1 MGGLGAK
8 GPLFVI
14 LPSRPG
20 RGDWGVTVLRRAR
33 HFVVVRK
40 EDRRPPTGGSET
52 KCYRWVCGAPAPF
65 NPRTRLAGDLR
76 SYGTVGGT
84 TPPIPYHIYILG

>member
-8 GPLFVI
+8 GPVFFT
-14 LPSRPG
+14 LPSLPG
-20 RGDWGVTVLRRAR
+20 RGDWGATVSSRAR

-40 EDRRPPTGGSET
+40 EGSRPPKGGSET
-52 KCYRWVCGAPAPF
+52 KCYQWVCGAPAPF